1 MEGAVL
7 RLNGIIGQTNDPQF
21 FDKLHHLQHDGRVER
36 IILGAEDAARHR
48 LRVQT
53 DAGSECAISLP
64 RDQRLTNGS
73 ILLLEQDRAVIVIM
87 RDEELLKLLPSD
99 TAAALELGYFAG
111 NMHWKVE
118 FDQSLLRVAVQN
130 GTLFYL
136 DRLAPFFRDG
146 RVECVDER

>member
-1 MEGAVL
+1 ML
-7 RLNGIIGQTNDPQF
+7 RLNGIVGQTNDPQF

-99 TAAALELGYFAG
+99 TVAALELGYFAG
-111 NMHWKVE
+111 NMHWPVRFQAGE
-118 FDQSLLRVAVQN
+118 LHILMHGPAQS
-130 GTLFYL
+130 YL
-136 DRLAPFFRDG
+136 DRLQPLLTSG
-146 RVECVDER
+146 RISLVQS